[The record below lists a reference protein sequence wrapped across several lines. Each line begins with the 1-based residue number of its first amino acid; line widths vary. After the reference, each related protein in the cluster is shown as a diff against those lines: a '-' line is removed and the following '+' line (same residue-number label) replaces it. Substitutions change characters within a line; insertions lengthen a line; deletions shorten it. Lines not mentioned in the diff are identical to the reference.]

1 VVVSHLGSRI
11 SALVDGQLSV
21 GATER
26 ALAHVASCAQCADA
40 LAHARAARQALASCN
55 DDVPPTADLTA
66 RLLSLGSSAPAPSAV
81 PIPQP
86 RDPFAPPSLTVPALH
101 GRQARALRG
110 DVAAHRSYSR
120 IAATSLAG
128 LGALAAML
136 FVVGERPALAPVGHP
151 GNDLDLLGSAAA
163 ATSARNATLGGTGTG
178 TGSGNR
184 NANGNGEN
192 LGTEADRA
200 QDVATAL
207 REGGWSFPTSL
218 PEGWSVA
225 DVRWSDE
232 TAGAPVLEVDL
243 TGPEGTLVVT
253 EQEGRLD
260 LAALAGADVIEVGG
274 REAYV
279 VSYAPWHAVWQ
290 CDDTVVQVVAGG
302 DASTIVATFPG
313 GAYDDGVPARIWR
326 GWSTVTGALEGS

>member
-1 VVVSHLGSRI
+1 MSHLGSRI

-21 GATER
+21 SATER

-40 LAHARAARQALASCN
+40 LAHARAARRALADCA
-55 DDVPPTADLTA
+55 DDVPPAPDLTA
-66 RLLSLGSSAPAPSAV
+66 RLLSLAASAPPPSAV
-81 PIPQP
+81 PAPQP

-101 GRQARALRG
+101 GREARALRG
-110 DVAAHRSYSR
+110 DVAAHRSVSR

-136 FVVGERPALAPVGHP
+136 FVIGERPAVVAVGHP
-151 GNDLDLLGSAAA
+151 GNDLDLLGSAAS
-163 ATSARNATLGGTGTG
+163 ATSARSATLGTDGASAGRPG
-178 TGSGNR
+178 
-184 NANGNGEN
+184 GE
-192 LGTEADRA
+192 
-200 QDVATAL
+200 DVVAAL
-207 REGGWSFPTSL
+207 RDGGWSFPTSL

-232 TAGAPVLEVDL
+232 TDGAPVLEVDL

-260 LAALAGADVIEVGG
+260 LAALDGADVIEVGG

-279 VSYAPWHAVWQ
+279 LSYAPWHAVWQ

-302 DASTIVATFPG
+302 DASAIVAAFPG

>member
-21 GATER
+21 AATER

-40 LAHARAARQALASCN
+40 LSQARAARRALLASCA
-55 DDVPPTADLTA
+55 DDLPPTPDLTA
-66 RLLSLGSSAPAPSAV
+66 RLLSLASSAPEPSAV
-81 PIPQP
+81 PAPRQ
-86 RDPFAPPSLTVPALH
+86 RDPFAPPSLTVPELH

-110 DVAAHRSYSR
+110 DVAAPRSVSR

-136 FVVGERPALAPVGHP
+136 FVIGERPAVAPVGHP
-151 GNDLDLLGSAAA
+151 GNDLGLLGS
-163 ATSARNATLGGTGTG
+163 ATSARNGALDGTGTVTA
-178 TGSGNR
+178 TGDDPRS
-184 NANGNGEN
+184 
-192 LGTEADRA
+192 EAARA
-200 QDVATAL
+200 QDVVAAL
-207 REGGWSFPTSL
+207 RAGGWSFPSSL

-232 TAGAPVLEVDL
+232 TGGAPVLAVDL

-260 LAALAGADVIEVGG
+260 LAALHGADVIDVGG

-279 VSYAPWHAVWQ
+279 LSYAPWHAVWQ
-290 CDDTVVQVVAGG
+290 CGDTVVQVVAGG
-302 DASTIVATFPG
+302 DASTIVAAFPG
-313 GAYDDGVPARIWR
+313 GAYDDGVPARISR